1 MLSLYAS
8 AYYQAINLQSYYCPF
23 FHWKQIF
30 LSSENYVKAWS
41 SLAKFH
47 PKATILFGKEFSL
60 KLQAYA
66 PILCNFTPK

>member
-8 AYYQAINLQSYYCPF
+8 AYYQAINLQNYYCPF
-23 FHWKQIF
+23 YWKQIL
-30 LSSENYVKAWS
+30 LSSENYVKAWN

-47 PKATILFGKEFSL
+47 AKGTILFGKDFSL

-66 PILCNFTPK
+66 PMLDNFTLK

>member
-8 AYYQAINLQSYYCPF
+8 AYYQAINLQSYYCLF
-23 FHWKQIF
+23 YWKQIF

-47 PKATILFGKEFSL
+47 AKGTIIFGKELSL

-66 PILCNFTPK
+66 AILCNFTPK